1 MFSVLWDANL
11 ELVAINLQLTNLSFK
26 VSALG
31 NFVQAADEGKQSR
44 QGVSLALSSL
54 WLLFELFPID

>member
-11 ELVAINLQLTNLSFK
+11 ELVAINLQLSNLSFK

-31 NFVQAADEGKQSR
+31 NFVLEVLKSTKINDAVTQK
-44 QGVSLALSSL
+44 VL
-54 WLLFELFPID
+54 I

>member
-31 NFVQAADEGKQSR
+31 NFVLEVLKSTKINYAMSPKR
-44 QGVSLALSSL
+44 C
-54 WLLFELFPID
+54 